1 MSEEPKTVSGS
12 LSAAKFADGF
22 RDMYYLISSTKDEFD
37 VSKFRAYF
45 GDEPHILEGSCVI
58 VAPKDEKTGAYF
70 IHFQWQKLTGAKLNF
85 RVEYWKGSRAH
96 EHEEREPFAEDFMA
110 WLAQFFKSPAVESHL
125 HARFRYRLSS
135 RNSAFPLPR
144 ATTLPDGAEL
154 YGIVLRLTANRDGVT
169 TVRLTQGKTDWLV
182 EAVANHMLE
191 FNGFE
196 PFRDVDLLAATVSK
210 FLEPS

>member
-1 MSEEPKTVSGS
+1 
-12 LSAAKFADGF
+12 
-22 RDMYYLISSTKDEFD
+22 MYYLISSTKDEFD